1 MLKTI
6 EFNKSVGTNLVALG
20 LVIIGCFPT
29 AYQVQIFS
37 IGVFALSGAMTNWLA
52 VYMLFERVPLLYGS
66 GVIPNRFEAFKSSIK
81 ILIMEQFF
89 TKDNMRRFIEE
100 EEQVL
105 VEVFRPEQLIDTL
118 DYDKLFNN
126 LVDAIMNSSFGG
138 MLGMVGG
145 ADALQPLKQ
154 PVIDKIKS
162 TLIEMTNTASFQR
175 ASFQRGIAASLDTNK
190 LTDDMIKKIEQV
202 VDKRLDELT
211 PQLVK
216 QMVQRM
222 IKQHLGWL
230 VVWGGVFGG
239 LIGFFMSFSPI

>member
-6 EFNKSVGTNLVALG
+6 EFNKSIGTNLAALG

-29 AYQVQIFS
+29 SYQTQIFS

-66 GVIPNRFEAFKSSIK
+66 GVIPNRFEAFKSAIK

-89 TKDNMRRFIEE
+89 TKENMRRFVEE
-100 EEQVL
+100 EEKVWA
-105 VEVFRPEQLIDTL
+105 EVFRPEQLIDAL
-118 DYDKLFNN
+118 DYDKLFKN
-126 LVDAIMNSSFGG
+126 LVDAIMSSSFGG
-138 MLGMVGG
+138 MLTMVGG
-145 ADALQPLKQ
+145 ADALEPLKQ
-154 PVIDKIKS
+154 PVIDKIKV
-162 TLIEMTNTASFQR
+162 TLTEMTGTASFQ
-175 ASFQRGIAASLDTNK
+175 AAIAASLDANK

-216 QMVQRM
+216 QIVQRM

-239 LIGFFMSFSPI
+239 IIGYFMSFSPI

>member
-1 MLKTI
+1 MLKTV

-29 AYQVQIFS
+29 TYQTQIFS

-66 GVIPNRFEAFKSSIK
+66 GVIPNRFEAFKSAIK

-89 TKDNMRRFIEE
+89 TKENMQRFIEE

-154 PVIDKIKS
+154 PVVDKIKA
-162 TLIEMTNTASFQR
+162 TLIEMTSTASFQ
-175 ASFQRGIAASLDTNK
+175 SGIAASLDANK

-216 QMVQRM
+216 QIVQRM

-239 LIGFFMSFSPI
+239 LIGYFMSFSPI